1 MARSLGRQTLMCWII
16 LFGATYIKALV
27 EHKRDSTEEEVREEI
42 LAAFNNITPNHSGP
56 VDPKK
61 WPKVEFKIY
70 FKQYFICH
78 KNISENI

>member
-1 MARSLGRQTLMCWII
+1 MKNPQEYQDYS
-16 LFGATYIKALV
+16 
-27 EHKRDSTEEEVREEI
+27 STS
-42 LAAFNNITPNHSGP
+42 TSMHSGP